1 MRVAPLALV
10 LGTAFGAL
18 VSLQPV
24 SDSDLFWHVAT
35 GARTLG
41 GDLPR
46 TDRFSWTIAGAP
58 VLTDQWL
65 GDALFALARALGDWR
80 GVLALRVVAVAA
92 LVAIVVDSA
101 VRARP
106 GRPVVAAAAALPA
119 IALSRFAWTDRPELL
134 GLVCFAVLVRLLR
147 GGDRELLL
155 TLPLLA
161 LWAQLHGSYALGLGL
176 VLASC
181 AARALAEQRERWR
194 FVPIAAAAVSATLI
208 GPSGLASWTSSGG
221 HFLAPPRYI
230 SEEGVPDPSTLPG
243 LLFVAALAL
252 VLATALRSPRRATL
266 RDLALLLPVAFVALT
281 AARHT
286 PLFAIAAVPYLAER
300 WPDPLARWRAA
311 SDGHDRATEE
321 GEVSGRATGHDR
333 ATEEGAVSGR
343 ATETL
348 STARTPSLGRDG
360 VPRAAGALGR
370 AAAVGACGVVLCV
383 SVALA
388 SGRVDESGYPRGA
401 LAALPAGPGLLN
413 QYDWGGYLI
422 EFAPRAP
429 VFIDGRLFPFVPAVL
444 EDYRAI
450 VGARPGW
457 EAVAERRGVRAILV
471 RPADPIAVRAP
482 DRGWR
487 VAYADAVAVLLVR

>member
-1 MRVAPLALV
+1 MRIAPLALL

-35 GARTLG
+35 GARTLA

-65 GDALFALARALGDWR
+65 GDALFALARALADWS
-80 GVLALRVVAVAA
+80 GVLALRVLAVAA
-92 LVAIVVDSA
+92 LVAIVVDTA

-106 GRPVVAAAAALPA
+106 GRPIVAAAAALPA
-119 IALSRFAWTDRPELL
+119 IALARFAWTDRPELL
-134 GLVCFAVLVRLLR
+134 GLVCFALLVRLLR
-147 GGDRELLL
+147 GSDRELLL

-181 AARALAEQRERWR
+181 GARALEERRERWR

-208 GPSGLASWTSSGG
+208 GPSGIASWTASGG

-230 SEEGVPDPSTLPG
+230 SEEGVPDPSTFSG
-243 LLFVAALAL
+243 LLFFAALAL
-252 VLATALRSPRRATL
+252 LLATALASPRRATL

-286 PLFAIAAVPYLAER
+286 PLLAIAAVPFFAER
-300 WPDPLARWRAA
+300 WPDPLARWRASA
-311 SDGHDRATEE
+311 PSTR
-321 GEVSGRATGHDR
+321 GR
-333 ATEEGAVSGR
+333 
-343 ATETL
+343 
-348 STARTPSLGRDG
+348 
-360 VPRAAGALGR
+360 AGALGR
-370 AAAVGACGVVLCV
+370 AAALGACVVMLLAA
-383 SVALA
+383 VAR
-388 SGRVDESGYPRGA
+388 SDGRVDESGYPRNA

-422 EFAPRAP
+422 EFAPRTP

-450 VGARPGW
+450 VGAHPGW

-471 RPADPIAVRAP
+471 RPTDPIAVRAP
-482 DRGWR
+482 ERGWR
-487 VAYADAVAVLLVR
+487 VSYADAVAVLLVR